1 MKFYELLG
9 QPLFLFLCYNIIM
22 IYIPKKILQII
33 ENQQYSQNNV
43 GLSGSTVLVFSEY
56 VLKIQKKSFES
67 NNEREVS
74 KWLNTNFPIPEIIE
88 YVEENNMVYTLMTKI
103 KGNMLCDEK
112 YMNNPDLLLEII
124 SESIQMLWKVDIHNC
139 PISASLLENRLKQA
153 RYNVEHNLVNI
164 NDVEP
169 DTFGPNAFK
178 DPFEL
183 LSWLEN
189 NKPQQDIVLTH
200 GDFCLPNVFA
210 MENHFSGFIDIGKMG
225 PADRWQ
231 DIAIVLRSLKHN
243 AEGYFTDG
251 KPYFTFSPPML
262 LQKLGIPF
270 DEEKNR
276 YYKLLDEL
284 F

>member
-1 MKFYELLG
+1 
-9 QPLFLFLCYNIIM
+9 
-22 IYIPKKILQII
+22 
-33 ENQQYSQNNV
+33 
-43 GLSGSTVLVFSEY
+43 
-56 VLKIQKKSFES
+56 
-67 NNEREVS
+67 
-74 KWLNTNFPIPEIIE
+74 
-88 YVEENNMVYTLMTKI
+88 MTKI

-139 PISASLLENRLKQA
+139 PISASLLEVRLKRA

-210 MENHFSGFIDIGKMG
+210 MENLNFSKKIYLLLS
-225 PADRWQ
+225 ALE
-231 DIAIVLRSLKHN
+231 VSLCLLSK
-243 AEGYFTDG
+243 Y
-251 KPYFTFSPPML
+251 PPSS
-262 LQKLGIPF
+262 
-270 DEEKNR
+270 R
-276 YYKLLDEL
+276 
-284 F
+284 